1 MQSIN
6 ISIES
11 YGSIFITERLESS
24 SDLKISKQSQNQ
36 SFLMF
41 RDLFIWFKTNF
52 SGINIFAYETENTST
67 QITPN

>member
-6 ISIES
+6 ISIEP
-11 YGSIFITERLESS
+11 YGSIFITERFDSS

-52 SGINIFAYETENTST
+52 SGIDIFAYKTENTST
-67 QITPN
+67 QINPD